1 MVVGVL
7 AAVSSGVCL
16 PALFILFGDITNAF
30 VYHGFLASINN
41 DTLPDVIEDFAGMG
55 INISENATV
64 EE

>member
-1 MVVGVL
+1 MAFGLL

-30 VYHGFLASINN
+30 VYNGFLASIN
-41 DTLPDVIEDFAGMG
+41 DETLPDVIEDFAGMG
-55 INISENATV
+55 VNISENATV